1 MRGAAALAAAIA
13 LAALVVVPGS
23 GAVTRGV
30 VVFGQ
35 SAAGIQLG
43 MSRAQVTAK
52 LGKPV
57 AGSARFMQYGA
68 KPLVFDLYL
77 DSGRVDLMH
86 VGARGF
92 CTAQGFCV
100 GDRMSEVFRLDG
112 KRLKPVRAQGSIE
125 PGYVLVGSL
134 KGHTTYTK
142 FLVAGGKLGPGAVN
156 AGLELSCLHTGCLR

>member
-13 LAALVVVPGS
+13 LAALVAAPGS
-23 GAVTRGV
+23 GAITRGA

-35 SAAGIQLG
+35 RAAGIQLG
-43 MSRAQVTAK
+43 MTRAQVTAR

-57 AGSARFMQYGA
+57 SSTGQFMQYGM

-86 VGARGF
+86 VGGKAF
-92 CTAQGFCV
+92 CTAKGFCV
-100 GDRMSEVFRLDG
+100 GDRMSEVFRLYG
-112 KRLKPVRAQGSIE
+112 KRLRHVRAQGSVE

-142 FLVAGGKLGPGAVN
+142 FLVVGGKLGPGAIN
-156 AGLELSCLHTGCLR
+156 AGLELSCLHTGCLH